1 MYHIPHESQSEG
13 LEQVQ
18 ASLEYD
24 VVQAALAERR
34 AELAYEELMGRFL
47 HHYGGWD
54 TNIEGARNTTG
65 EALQAAVDALLA
77 FLGEN

>member
-34 AELAYEELMGRFL
+34 ADLARHPGSDCVS
-47 HHYGGWD
+47 HYPLD
-54 TNIEGARNTTG
+54 
-65 EALQAAVDALLA
+65 ALWRDAHSAYVAAVDALLA
-77 FLGEN
+77 FLGED

>member
-18 ASLEYD
+18 ASLEYA

-34 AELAYEELMGRFL
+34 AIQAVHRWNL
-47 HHYGGWD
+47 YGK
-54 TNIEGARNTTG
+54 IEGAERVWHDAVAAY
-65 EALQAAVDALLA
+65 EAAADALLA